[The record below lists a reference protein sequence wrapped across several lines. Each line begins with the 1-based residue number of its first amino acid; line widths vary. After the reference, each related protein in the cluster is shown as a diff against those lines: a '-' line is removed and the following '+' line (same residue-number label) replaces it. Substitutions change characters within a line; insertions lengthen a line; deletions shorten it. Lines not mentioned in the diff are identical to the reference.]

1 MFEDGAK
8 LDDII
13 NAFRTP
19 TLDESDDKKNRPVP
33 DSAIRYISK
42 TSIGQNDNVQIS
54 FGGQNNLG
62 VLK

>member
-1 MFEDGAK
+1 MFEDGTK

-13 NAFRTP
+13 NALRTP
-19 TLDESDDKKNRPVP
+19 TLDESDDKKNRPIT
-33 DSAIRYISK
+33 DSAVRYISK
-42 TSIGQNDNVQIS
+42 TSFGQYDNVQIS